1 IAITG
6 DIFNLYV
13 FLEISAL
20 ATYTLVSLGSHRRA
34 LTAAFQY
41 LIMGTLGATFIL
53 IGIGLI
59 YVMTGTLNMQDL
71 AERLPAVQHTRTV
84 HSAFAFLT
92 VGICLKL
99 ALFPLHLWLP
109 NAYTYAPSAVS
120 AFIAATATKVAIYVL
135 LRFALTVFGAGFS
148 FGVMPLGESL
158 LVLA

>member
-1 IAITG
+1 
-6 DIFNLYV
+6 
-13 FLEISAL
+13 
-20 ATYTLVSLGSHRRA
+20 RRA

-53 IGIGLI
+53 IGIGLV

-71 AERLPAVQHTRTV
+71 AARLPAVIHTRTI

-109 NAYTYAPSAVS
+109 NAYTYAPSAVT
-120 AFIAATATKVAIYVL
+120 AFVAATATKVAIYVL
-135 LRFALTVFGAGFS
+135 LRFSLTVFGADFS

-158 LVLA
+158 LVLALLAIFIGSVTAI